1 MTGSPRI
8 VTGCLAGMTLASFP
22 AQTTADVFCKQD
34 RDVFHLPEAFY
45 GVNPFA
51 VQSLQFEPLT
61 GALFQ

>member
-1 MTGSPRI
+1 
-8 VTGCLAGMTLASFP
+8 MTLASFP